1 MRRVFP
7 NFWLPMIGAGGLP
20 LLLCHSAPAARPV
33 VTSYPALTARLKAA
47 AAKSPLLQVVS
58 IGKSAHGKRDLW
70 LVRAQAPGADAAHA
84 TRIFLMCRQHGD
96 EPASTEAIL
105 GLIDRLAAG
114 GDLSLRSALAHTTF
128 YFVPMANPDGAVANT
143 RKNGVGADL
152 NRDWGAFQQPETRA
166 LAGAVQRIAPAL
178 VIDAHNWDGDDE
190 YDADCLEVPR
200 ATTTAQDRAEH
211 TLQQKA
217 VRILA
222 VSGYAVHPTAWGAEA
237 KPSLA
242 HRWFARQGYLSAL
255 VETHYGSPSDTADF
269 QRRQG
274 MYVALVHLLARC
286 SLPPAPK
293 DTQEAALFPVAPP
306 LAPARPRLPLAAAP
320 RRLAWLWAF
329 GLYGLALWGLRLG
342 PVGTEPPPRK
352 GRYYSF
358 TRKRDGSA
366 IKALSLARKGFDS
379 CAVRRPT

>member
-1 MRRVFP
+1 MRLF
-7 NFWLPMIGAGGLP
+7 FLFLAFLFCLPA
-20 LLLCHSAPAARPV
+20 HAARPA
-33 VTSYPALTARLKAA
+33 VTSYPALTARLKAD
-47 AAKSPLLQVVS
+47 AAKSSLLQVVS

-70 LVRAQAPGADAAHA
+70 LVRAQASGADAAHA
-84 TRIFLMCRQHGD
+84 TRIFFLCRQHGD

-105 GLIDRLAAG
+105 GLIDRLAEG
-114 GDLSLRSALAHTTF
+114 GDAPLRAALTQTTF
-128 YFVPMANPDGAVANT
+128 YFVPMANPDGAAANT
-143 RKNGVGADL
+143 RTSGVGADL
-152 NRDWGAFQQPETRA
+152 NRDWGPFQQPETRA
-166 LAGAVQRIAPAL
+166 LAGAVRRIAPAL

-200 ATTTAQDRAEH
+200 ATATAQDRAEH
-211 TLQQKA
+211 ALQQKA
-217 VRILA
+217 VRALA
-222 VSGYAVHPTAWGAEA
+222 VSGYAVHPTAWGDDA

-286 SLPPAPK
+286 SLPSASAS
-293 DTQEAALFPVAPP
+293 TQEAMLFSAVPP
-306 LAPARPRLPLAAAP
+306 SPAPAQSRQLLAAAP

-342 PVGTEPPPRK
+342 PVGSDPPPRT
-352 GRYYSF
+352 GRYYSLI
-358 TRKRDGSA
+358 RRRDG
-366 IKALSLARKGFDS
+366 K
-379 CAVRRPT
+379 AVRVR